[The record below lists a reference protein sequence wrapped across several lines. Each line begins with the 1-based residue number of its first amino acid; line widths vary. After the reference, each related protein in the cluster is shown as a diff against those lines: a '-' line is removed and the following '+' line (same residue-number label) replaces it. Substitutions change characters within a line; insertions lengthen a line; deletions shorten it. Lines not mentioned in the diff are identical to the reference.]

1 MIYPEMSSLVEQT
14 GHGVPFIV
22 SNYGKQAFEIMDNY
36 INVTIPFSKSIK
48 QEIIIPDSLNK
59 SQEKVFVILKDHPE
73 FTIKD
78 IVHMTSFSDGYVRKI
93 LTELK
98 LLKMVERIGSKKTGY
113 WKVKTL

>member
-14 GHGVPFIV
+14 GHG
-22 SNYGKQAFEIMDNY
+22 AAA
-36 INVTIPFSKSIK
+36 
-48 QEIIIPDSLNK
+48 
-59 SQEKVFVILKDHPE
+59 E

-98 LLKMVERIGSKKTGY
+98 LRKMVERIGSKKTGY